1 MGKVLI
7 LLIAVILDAIF
18 GEPPEKIHPTVWFGK
33 IVDFFD
39 RRYERS
45 SCSADLIVG
54 ACLTFSLCAIAIAIV
69 YIAKKLYLDFYLL
82 FASIS
87 IKSMVEHAR
96 RTIKNGR
103 IVREEV
109 QKIVSRDVS
118 KLNDGQLASAVIES
132 IAENFVDGVFAPL
145 FYYTLFGTYGAL
157 VYRAVNTCDAMIGY
171 RTERYGCF
179 GRFCARLD
187 DALNFIPARLSA
199 LLFILLK
206 PKALKTIA
214 KYRKIKL
221 NGGYPISAMAGVLEV
236 DLVKPGYYEVKVG
249 RTPSIGDIERA
260 IKVYIK
266 LCAMAVIFYTLMNLP
281 VESIMYLP
289 NLGFISGIEL
299 CSIPI
304 R

>member
-1 MGKVLI
+1 MGKVLT
-7 LLIAVILDAIF
+7 LLMAIVLDVIF
-18 GEPPEKIHPTVWFGK
+18 GEPPERFHPTVWFGK
-33 IVDFFD
+33 IVEFVD
-39 RRYERS
+39 RKYRRI
-45 SCSADLIVG
+45 SCTADITAGL
-54 ACLTFSLCAIAIAIV
+54 CLTLGLCVFAIGMAHL
-69 YIAKKLYLDFYLL
+69 AKKLHLEFYLL

-87 IKSMVEHAR
+87 IRSMIEHAK
-96 RTIKNGR
+96 RTIKNGK
-103 IVREEV
+103 IAREEV
-109 QKIVSRDVS
+109 QMIVSRDVS
-118 KLNDGQLASAVIES
+118 KLNDSQLSSAVIES

-145 FYYTLFGTYGAL
+145 FYYTLFGIYGAL

-171 RTERYGCF
+171 KTKRYRCF

-187 DALNFIPARLSA
+187 DALNFIPARFSA

-206 PKALKTIA
+206 PKAFETVKR
-214 KYRKIKL
+214 YRKIKL

-236 DLVKPGYYEVKVG
+236 TLMKPGHYEVKAG
-249 RTPSIGDIERA
+249 KNPDIRDIERA

-266 LCAMAVIFYTLMNLP
+266 LCAMAVILYTLINLP

-299 CSIPI
+299 CSTPI

>member
-1 MGKVLI
+1 MEKVLI
-7 LLIAVILDAIF
+7 LLIAVILDAVF

-33 IVDFFD
+33 IVELVD

-54 ACLTFSLCAIAIAIV
+54 ACLTLAVCLLAILIV
-69 YIAKKLYLDFYLL
+69 YVAERLYLDFYLL

-87 IKSMVEHAR
+87 IRSMVEHAKK
-96 RTIKNGR
+96 TIKNGK
-103 IVREEV
+103 IVRDEV

-118 KLNDGQLASAVIES
+118 KLNDGQLSSAVIES

-171 RTERYGCF
+171 RTGRYRCF

-206 PKALKTIA
+206 PKAIKTVV

-221 NGGYPISAMAGVLEV
+221 NGGYPISAMAGVLGV
-236 DLVKPGYYEVKVG
+236 TLMKPGHYEVKAG
-249 RTPSIGDIERA
+249 RTPSIGDVERA

-266 LCAMAVIFYTLMNLP
+266 LCAIAVIFYTLMNLP
-281 VESIMYLP
+281 LESIMYLP

-299 CSIPI
+299 CSTPI